1 MKQQLALRFYVFRE
15 MHAQG
20 CTSHSA
26 TVTPLISQISQRK
39 SSSVLTHTYF
49 HDNGTQE
56 VERKQEHQVSAHR

>member
-39 SSSVLTHTYF
+39 SSSVLTHT
-49 HDNGTQE
+49 HISMTT
-56 VERKQEHQVSAHR
+56 AHRK

>member
-15 MHAQG
+15 MHAQV

-39 SSSVLTHTYF
+39 SSSVLTHT
-49 HDNGTQE
+49 HISMTT
-56 VERKQEHQVSAHR
+56 AHRK